1 METLTKPPLKTTEHL
16 QQKLSALARLLDQTM
31 NDVQVLD
38 SEFQERVLQAAI
50 QTEASF
56 EQQASERLK
65 AAVEEA
71 EHNTRTLVTEDLQMR
86 FTKQMAE
93 AEAIRHEVIEEKVQL
108 NEELERM
115 KQAAAEWESERQQL
129 AADYQRANQILEET
143 KNEHSKAITES
154 DEAAAIALERQMARA
169 LERVRSEGATR
180 WDAERAHLVAQRDRA
195 FKSLADLD
203 ADHQQ
208 ALAEVNRSRSEL
220 AHERDGLRRQL
231 EQATKTVA
239 QLESER
245 NRFRDECENSRRR
258 LAEVSSEHSRRVAQN
273 DQAKGGAS
281 SKGGETSSV
290 IVESINTEVARIE
303 AMVQDISH
311 IIEDPATELSV
322 VIRKN
327 AERAELESYL
337 RGLRFKA
344 GK

>member
-16 QQKLSALARLLDQTM
+16 QQKLSALARLVDQTM

-56 EQQASERLK
+56 EQQSAERVRT
-65 AAVEEA
+65 AVEEA
-71 EHNTRTLVTEDLQMR
+71 EHNTRTLVTEELQTR
-86 FTKQMAE
+86 FKKQMTE
-93 AEAIRHEVIEEKVQL
+93 AEAIREEVIAERDL
-108 NEELERM
+108 LTEELERM
-115 KQAAAEWESERQQL
+115 KQAVTAWEIERREL
-129 AADYQRANQILEET
+129 MADSQRANQMLEET
-143 KNEHSKAITES
+143 KSEHSRAITES

-169 LERVRSEGATR
+169 LERVRTEGATR
-180 WDAERAHLVAQRDRA
+180 WDTERAHLVAQRDRA

-208 ALAEVNRSRSEL
+208 ALAEVNRSRSEV

-239 QLESER
+239 QLEAER
-245 NRFRDECENSRRR
+245 NRFRDECEKSRRR
-258 LAEVSSEHSRRVAQN
+258 LAEAGI
-273 DQAKGGAS
+273 KGGAS
-281 SKGGETSSV
+281 SKNSEASSSPV
-290 IVESINTEVARIE
+290 AESINAEVARIE
-303 AMVQDISH
+303 EMVHAISH

-344 GK
+344 TVK